1 MYTTESKIY
10 QLIAGLLLDEI
21 GCKEFFSGSVTCHD
35 NDIELRL
42 VCTLVIRRKN
52 HHANIIENITP
63 VWWTLTTTLGGEQLA
78 NDFSFNE
85 LKHHIFD

>member
-1 MYTTESKIY
+1 
-10 QLIAGLLLDEI
+10 
-21 GCKEFFSGSVTCHD
+21 
-35 NDIELRL
+35 
-42 VCTLVIRRKN
+42 VIRRKK

-63 VWWTLTTTLGGEQLA
+63 VWWTLTTTLGGEELA